1 MDKSNA
7 DPLECKRCKKK
18 FGTIQILERHMNKK
32 NPCNNSLECNKCN
45 KIFKLK
51 ANLIRHQNRKTP
63 CEPIQGNPTVKVG
76 PDTCIYCRKVFKSKY
91 SVKTHYKVCKIKNGG
106 MEILFEEVKRLR
118 DENRTIH
125 QKVKSLEI
133 NHPQVQ
139 VINNIETQNNHFGHT
154 FNFNFINFGE
164 GDGIIENILNTK
176 GIKLLSEKFT
186 RDVPR
191 LKQISNRVIDLIG
204 LVFRNPDH
212 KELQGVYVLDLS
224 KKRENAYYHD
234 DGNWVLTDWS
244 ILRSQL
250 LQKLHNCLIKS
261 AENKKQDIENII
273 KYLFVLGD
281 CGECN
286 SIQKLTDTETLELY
300 QDIGKKLEFDSIIT

>member
-18 FGTIQILERHMNKK
+18 FSSVQILERHMKKK
-32 NPCNNSLECNKCN
+32 NPCNRTIRCEKCG
-45 KIFKLK
+45 KVFKQLGHLK
-51 ANLIRHQNRKTP
+51 KHLDRKTP

-91 SVKTHYKVCKIKNGG
+91 SVKSHYNICKIKNGG
-106 MEILFEEVKRLR
+106 MNILFEEVKRLN
-118 DENRTIH
+118 E
-125 QKVKSLEI
+125 KVKLLENSKPHI
-133 NHPQVQ
+133 QN
-139 VINNIETQNNHFGHT
+139 ITNIENHTNNHFGHT

-164 GDGIIENILNTK
+164 GNTLIENIINTQ
-176 GIKLLSEKFT
+176 GIHLLSRKFKQ
-186 RDVPR
+186 DIPR
-191 LKQISNRVIDLIG
+191 ITQLTNRVVDLIG

-224 KKRENAYYHD
+224 KTTENAYYHE
-234 DGNWVLTDWS
+234 DGDWILTDWVV
-244 ILRSQL
+244 LRSQL
-250 LQKLHNCLIKS
+250 IQKLHSCLIKS
-261 AENKKQDIENII
+261 KDNKRNDIENII

-286 SIQKLTDTETLELY
+286 DIKKLTDEETLCLY
-300 QDIGKKLEFDSIIT
+300 GEIGKKLKFNTITS